1 MQHTTTAETLSRQTV
16 RLLLQRMAP
25 GRIPAS
31 IRHQMRQHIADA
43 VAIGLAATR
52 CQPLAQQLGDAMTM
66 GAHGGACGVLGSA
79 QRHAPSLAAFTNA
92 ALIHTLDFDDIHD
105 AARLH
110 PTAVTLPAALA
121 AADLVGAPGA
131 QVLSAV
137 ALGNELLCRLGVM
150 YSPMGSGPGADW
162 FLTQLFGYFGAGLSA
177 ALVLGL
183 DETQIVST
191 LGLAYMQAAGG
202 KEAGFGVGATGR
214 SIYPAF
220 AAMGGVTA
228 ALLSR
233 AGVRGPETA
242 LDGAA
247 GLFRIYLEA
256 PPSAAQRALLLAPDG
271 WQCAATQIKPW
282 PSCRLSHPYVSA
294 ALALRAQLQGAG
306 VQRMV
311 VAVNASAAK
320 LCAPLADRRHPRTL
334 QDAKYSVPFMTAF
347 ALVHGAVDL
356 DLLHLDAL
364 VDPAV
369 LAVADTIDIAETLPD
384 RPGHPPAV
392 IDAVTTDGRQLRVSA
407 ENFDLDEAGVRA
419 KFDACLAHAGRAAQA
434 DALWRR
440 LADLE
445 AQPHLDFLF
454 DGAAAQR

>member
-1 MQHTTTAETLSRQTV
+1 MENTCPSLSLSREIV
-16 RLLLQRMAP
+16 RLLRARA
-25 GRIPAS
+25 GGIPAP
-31 IRHQMRQHIADA
+31 IRRQTCEHIADA

-52 CQPLAQQLGDAMTM
+52 CQPLAGQLFDAMAM
-66 GAHGGACGVLGSA
+66 GANGGVCGVLGSSA
-79 QRHAPSLAAFTNA
+79 RQAPGLAAFTNA

-121 AADLVGAPGA
+121 AADLVAAPA
-131 QVLSAV
+131 ARVLAAV

-150 YSPMGSGPGADW
+150 YSPMGSGPGSDW
-162 FLTQLFGYFGAGLSA
+162 FLTQLFGYFGAALST
-177 ALVLGL
+177 ALVLDL
-183 DETQIVST
+183 DEDQVVCA

-228 ALLSR
+228 ALLAK
-233 AGVRGPETA
+233 AGVRGPESA

-247 GLFRIYLEA
+247 SLFRIYLET
-256 PPSAAQRALLLAPDG
+256 PPSAAQRALLLAPEG
-271 WQCAATQIKPW
+271 WQFAATRIKPW

-294 ALALRAQLQGAG
+294 ALGLRAQLQGAG
-306 VQRMV
+306 IARLT

-320 LCAPLADRRHPRTL
+320 LCAPLADRRRPRTL

-356 DLLHLDAL
+356 DNLQLDAL
-364 VDPAV
+364 ADPAV
-369 LAVADTIDIAETLPD
+369 LAVADTIAVAETLAD

-392 IDAVTTDGRQLRVSA
+392 IDAQTTGGRTLRASA
-407 ENFDLDEAGVRA
+407 ENFDLDDAGARA
-419 KFDACLAHAGRAAQA
+419 KFDACLAYAGRAAQA
-434 DALWRR
+434 PALWQR
-440 LADLE
+440 LVDLD
-445 AQPHLDFLF
+445 AQPGTAFLF
-454 DGAAAQR
+454 DAAAAAS